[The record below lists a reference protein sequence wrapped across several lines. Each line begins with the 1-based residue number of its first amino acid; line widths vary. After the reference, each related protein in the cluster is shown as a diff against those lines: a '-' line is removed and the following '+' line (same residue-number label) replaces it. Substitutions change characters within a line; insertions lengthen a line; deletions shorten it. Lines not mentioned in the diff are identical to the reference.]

1 MIAYRLCKTKYVST
15 ALSGYGAK
23 EYGGRWNSVGKTI
36 VYLSSSIA
44 LAALEVLVHVPNQ
57 NLLRDSYTVLP
68 LQFPDNAIQELDQA
82 ILQPDWT
89 ISPAPEYLQ
98 QIGNSWIETGTEPL
112 LRVPS
117 AVIPAEFN
125 YLFNPEHPK
134 AKVIKVLEAR
144 EFFFDSRLVQ

>member
-1 MIAYRLCKTKYVST
+1 VIAYRLCKTKYVST

-23 EYGGRWNSVGKTI
+23 EYGGRWNSVGRTV

-57 NLLRDSYTVLP
+57 NLLRDPYTVIP
-68 LQFPDNAIQELDQA
+68 LEFPDDTIQELDQK

-89 ISPAPEYLQ
+89 DSPAPEYLQ
-98 QIGNSWIETGTEPL
+98 QIGDTWIETGLEPI

-117 AVIPAEFN
+117 AVITAEAN
-125 YLFNPEHPK
+125 YLFNPEHTK
-134 AKVIKVLEAR
+134 ASVLKILEPQ
-144 EFFFDSRLVQ
+144 EFFFDSRLVR